1 MKPDQIETL
10 LRSTKL
16 FGGLDDASLADLAR
30 EATPRFYRRND
41 IIWHEGDPGEAVLI
55 LAEGLVKVYLTSPSG
70 DEMVLATTGPP
81 ESLGELALVH
91 RGTRSASARAIKDTK
106 AVALTRDTF
115 TALMRQH
122 PGLTETMMET
132 LGGLLQRTLAQAAD
146 LVFLDLPG
154 RVAKLLVGLAE
165 SQENEGAQN
174 VVRLEVKQADL
185 AGMVGGSRP
194 AVNQILK
201 TFEERGYVEPLG
213 GGSFRLDVDALR
225 RRAG

>member
-1 MKPDQIETL
+1 MKPEQIEAL
-10 LRSTKL
+10 LRRTKL
-16 FGGLDDASLADLAR
+16 FGSLDPASLADLAR
-30 EATPRFYRRND
+30 EATPRFYKRND
-41 IIWHEGDPGEAVLI
+41 IIWHEDDPGEAVLI
-55 LAEGLVKVYLTSPSG
+55 LAEGLVKVFLTSPNG
-70 DEMVLATTGPP
+70 DEMVLATPGPP

-115 TALMRQH
+115 AALMRQH
-122 PGLTETMMET
+122 PAMTETVMET
-132 LGGLLQRTLAQAAD
+132 LGALLERTLAQAAD

-154 RVAKLLVGLAE
+154 RVAKLLVGLAD
-165 SQENEGAQN
+165 SQEARGAEC

-201 TFEERGYVEPLG
+201 TFQERGYLEPLG